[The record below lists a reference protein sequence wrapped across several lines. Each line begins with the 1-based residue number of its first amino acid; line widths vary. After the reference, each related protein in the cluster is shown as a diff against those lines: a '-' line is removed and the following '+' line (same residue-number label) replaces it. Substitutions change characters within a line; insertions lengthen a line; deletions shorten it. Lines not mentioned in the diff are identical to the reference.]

1 MKSLSDLEFIEG
13 FSERTAAKLF
23 NSILEGPPDK
33 MAKGVSK
40 IKGQILHPNL
50 TENARR
56 VSKNLCSSVR
66 R

>member
-1 MKSLSDLEFIEG
+1 MKTLSDVEMIDG

-33 MAKGVSK
+33 TAKSLNK

-50 TENARR
+50 SETVRQ
-56 VSKNLCSSVR
+56 VSKNLY
-66 R
+66 